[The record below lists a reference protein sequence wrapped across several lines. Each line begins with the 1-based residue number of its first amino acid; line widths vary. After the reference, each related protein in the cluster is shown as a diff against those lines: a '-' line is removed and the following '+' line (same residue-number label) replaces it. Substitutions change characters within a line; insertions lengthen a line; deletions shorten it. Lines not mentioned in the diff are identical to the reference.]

1 MAIFNEQNR
10 PKYVVTSDR
19 VIGAVINGQPHA
31 WPLSMLNA
39 HEIVNDTVGGI
50 PVAATYSPLCDTAI
64 VFDRRIGDRAMKF
77 EVSGLLSDSHLV
89 FYDKSEE
96 VSSEQTAT
104 TDERRCAGSD
114 SAGAARRGA
123 GRFACGSWAWA
134 AQARIRL
141 AKAGTAW
148 RMAQR

>member
-1 MAIFNEQNR
+1 MRASAENGSTRWRRSVAVRDGVTCR
-10 PKYVVTSDR
+10 PSSRTFD
-19 VIGAVINGQPHA
+19 
-31 WPLSMLNA
+31 W
-39 HEIVNDTVGGI
+39 NDI
-50 PVAATYSPLCDTAI
+50 AC
-64 VFDRRIGDRAMKF
+64 
-77 EVSGLLSDSHLV
+77 
-89 FYDKSEE
+89 
-96 VSSEQTAT
+96 QTLASLWSAT